1 MRGQLKIRGLKMTLL
16 SFKEFYET
24 YSPKL
29 GIGRDSLRKIV
40 RRKDFPKIQVG
51 NRPKIIEEE
60 IENYFRNNHGM
71 KVN

>member
-1 MRGQLKIRGLKMTLL
+1 MTLL
-16 SFKEFYET
+16 SFNEFYEN

-51 NRPKIIEEE
+51 NRAKIIEEG
-60 IENYFRNNHGM
+60 IEDYFKNNYGL

>member
-1 MRGQLKIRGLKMTLL
+1 MVKRGLKMTLL

-51 NRPKIIEEE
+51 NRSKIIEEE
-60 IENYFRNNHGM
+60 VEDYFKDNIGL

>member
-1 MRGQLKIRGLKMTLL
+1 MTLL

-24 YSPKL
+24 YSPIL

-40 RRKDFPKIQVG
+40 RKKDFPKIQVG
-51 NRPKIIEEE
+51 NRVKIIEEE
-60 IENYFRNNHGM
+60 VENYFRNSSGL

>member
-1 MRGQLKIRGLKMTLL
+1 MTLL

-51 NRPKIIEEE
+51 NRSKIIEEE
-60 IENYFRNNHGM
+60 VEDYFKDNIGL

>member
-1 MRGQLKIRGLKMTLL
+1 MVKRGLKMTLL
-16 SFKEFYET
+16 GFKEFYEI

-40 RRKDFPKIQVG
+40 RKKDFPKIQVG
-51 NRPKIIEEE
+51 NRVKIIEEE
-60 IENYFRNNHGM
+60 IENYFRNSSGL

>member
-1 MRGQLKIRGLKMTLL
+1 MTLL
-16 SFKEFYET
+16 GFQEFYEI

-40 RRKDFPKIQVG
+40 RKKDFPKIQVG
-51 NRPKIIEEE
+51 NRVKIIEEE
-60 IENYFRNNHGM
+60 IEDYFKNNIGL

>member
-1 MRGQLKIRGLKMTLL
+1 MTLL

-51 NRPKIIEEE
+51 NRSKIIEEE
-60 IENYFRNNHGM
+60 VENYFKENIGL

>member
-1 MRGQLKIRGLKMTLL
+1 MTLL
-16 SFKEFYET
+16 GFKEFYEI

-51 NRPKIIEEE
+51 NRSKIIEEE

>member
-1 MRGQLKIRGLKMTLL
+1 MTLL

-51 NRPKIIEEE
+51 NRVKIIEEGVE
-60 IENYFRNNHGM
+60 DYFLNAHGL
-71 KVN
+71 KIN

>member
-1 MRGQLKIRGLKMTLL
+1 MTLL
-16 SFKEFYET
+16 GFKEFYEI

-40 RRKDFPKIQVG
+40 RKKDFPKIQVG
-51 NRPKIIEEE
+51 NRVKIIEEE
-60 IENYFRNNHGM
+60 IENYFRNSSGL